1 MAFLHV
7 VIERAD
13 GDKPV
18 FLFGDLSKAEL
29 KKRFIRPYSL
39 AKPVLKENRVVNLA
53 NVTVVHIIETEQPL
67 DAALK
72 LLQVESNE
80 RIDRLN
86 RESTGAFIVSAGS
99 GWVNEDIVHCGEDV
113 TARYVTSPPGEG
125 TPASRALALIHSP
138 WVLRVGGSLAVIVI
152 GGFVVRWI
160 WA

>member
-13 GDKPV
+13 DNKPL
-18 FLFGDLSKAEL
+18 FLFGDLRKAEL
-29 KKRFIRPYSL
+29 KNRFLRPYGL

-53 NVTVVHIIETEQPL
+53 SVTAVHIIETEQPL

-72 LLQVESNE
+72 QLQVESNE
-80 RIDRLN
+80 RIDRFN
-86 RESTGAFIVSAGS
+86 RESGGVSIVSAGS

-113 TARYVTSPPGEG
+113 TTRYVTSPPGEG
-125 TPASRALALIHSP
+125 TPASRALALIHNP
-138 WVLRVGGSLAVIVI
+138 WVLRVGGGLAVIVI
-152 GGFVVRWI
+152 GGFVVRWL